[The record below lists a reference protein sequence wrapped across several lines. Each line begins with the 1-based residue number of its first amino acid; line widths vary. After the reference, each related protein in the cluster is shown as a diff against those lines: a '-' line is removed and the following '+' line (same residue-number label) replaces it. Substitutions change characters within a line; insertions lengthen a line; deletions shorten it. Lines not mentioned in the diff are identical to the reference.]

1 MENLATTIE
10 SRILEAQSIHQAER
24 DLNLR
29 SVDLVGYFESVRA
42 AFRLG
47 LSTADFAARIGLTKD
62 VYWKRAAVARSLSL
76 EPKLRALIEEG
87 RLSMSHVAI
96 AAGKLSQ
103 ANADR
108 VIEMLEGTSV
118 AEARRVM
125 DRIRLDGTVVPEDEA
140 TVSVTVTLSAEE
152 FAAWQRAKEVLTHS
166 GQPRSDAQVFNEAV
180 SVLLDKRDPLR
191 KAARAEKRRAAATNQ
206 RSQAEDSESKAKP
219 QQKPVP
225 VNTTRSPIPA
235 ATKQRVWLR
244 DEGRCTFEDANGR
257 RCETKSMIELD
268 HIIMKCRGGDDSI
281 DNLRLL
287 CRYHNQC
294 SAAVALDRIDLR
306 QYRSQ

>member
-1 MENLATTIE
+1 MENIATTIE
-10 SRILEAQSIHQAER
+10 SRMLEAQMIHQAEC

-29 SVDLVGYFESVRA
+29 SVDLVGYFERVRA
-42 AFRLG
+42 ALRLG
-47 LSTADFAARIGLTKD
+47 MSTADFAARIGLTKD
-62 VYWKRAAVARSLSL
+62 VYWKRAAVARSLYFV
-76 EPKLRALIEEG
+76 PKLRALVEQG

-103 ANADR
+103 ANADC

-125 DRIRLDGTVVPEDEA
+125 DRIKLDGTVVPEVEA

-166 GQPRSDAQVFNEAV
+166 GQPLSDAQVFNDAV
-180 SVLLDKRDPLR
+180 SALLDKRDPLR

-206 RSQAEDSESKAKP
+206 RPQSCASESETPP
-219 QQKPVP
+219 QQKPTP
-225 VNTTRSPIPA
+225 TNAARSPIPA

-244 DEGRCTFEDANGR
+244 DEGRCTFKDASGR

-268 HIIMKCRGGDDSI
+268 HIVMKCRGGDDSMG
-281 DNLRLL
+281 NLRLL
-287 CRYHNQC
+287 CRYHNQS
-294 SAAVALDRIDLR
+294 SAAVALDRVDLR
-306 QYRSQ
+306 NCSA